1 MRFRRALGERE
12 KKNPVRPPLFVLF
25 QYSYM
30 NAAIWYLTQQHSGI
44 NKTDATP
51 ELITPDSYN
60 SWSVTA
66 GKQRVSVP
74 KLQPGLT
81 WQTSHFRSCHFREE
95 VKIFLTFFS
104 LWNRRNF
111 FCVFFFRATGAT
123 RTEVTPV
130 RTPLFVSLPLFQS
143 IYS

>member
-51 ELITPDSYN
+51 ETNYSRLIQLMISN
-60 SWSVTA
+60 SWKAKSIGAKITA
-66 GKQRVSVP
+66 WTDIANISFQILSFQR
-74 KLQPGLT
+74 
-81 WQTSHFRSCHFREE
+81 RS
-95 VKIFLTFFS
+95 KNLSYIF
-104 LWNRRNF
+104 
-111 FCVFFFRATGAT
+111 
-123 RTEVTPV
+123 
-130 RTPLFVSLPLFQS
+130 
-143 IYS
+143 